1 MECLASHSAFILHFH
16 ILQTYPDEPERI
28 PIQPVI
34 RLFQTRPLLT
44 LGTLVG
50 LLTWFCLPF
59 ILPASGWV
67 RLVLSWNTGSA
78 LYLFLALKMMF
89 QSPPDQAR
97 LHAVRQDDGNYVILA
112 LVILSA
118 IVCLISIVM
127 VLGISKNLQGADRIQ
142 HIVLATVTVLTSW
155 FFTQVM
161 FANHYAHDYYVHEL
175 SGEDPGLL
183 FPGNDDPD
191 YVDFLYFSCVIGT
204 SGQTADVNMTT
215 RAMRRLGLLHCVL
228 AFFFNT
234 TLIAL
239 TINIA
244 AGFI

>member
-1 MECLASHSAFILHFH
+1 MIRIFHS
-16 ILQTYPDEPERI
+16 
-28 PIQPVI
+28 
-34 RLFQTRPLLT
+34 RPLLT
-44 LGTLVG
+44 LGTLIG
-50 LLTWFCLPF
+50 LLTWFCLP
-59 ILPASGWV
+59 ILLTTGGWV
-67 RLVLSWNTGSA
+67 RLVLSWNAGSA
-78 LYLFLALKMMF
+78 LYLCLALMLMYR
-89 QSPPDQAR
+89 SPPAEAR
-97 LHAVRQDDGNYVILA
+97 IRALRQDDGNYVILS

-127 VLGISKNLQGADRIQ
+127 VLGIAKNLQGIDRIQ
-142 HIVLATVTVLTSW
+142 HIVLATLTVLTSW

-161 FANHYAHDYYVHEL
+161 FANHYAHDYYVHERN
-175 SGEDPGLL
+175 GEDPGLL
-183 FPGNDDPD
+183 FPGRDDPD
-191 YVDFLYFSCVIGT
+191 YIDFLYFSCIIGT
-204 SGQTADVNMTT
+204 SGQTADVNITT

>member
-1 MECLASHSAFILHFH
+1 
-16 ILQTYPDEPERI
+16 
-28 PIQPVI
+28 
-34 RLFQTRPLLT
+34 
-44 LGTLVG
+44 
-50 LLTWFCLPF
+50 
-59 ILPASGWV
+59 
-67 RLVLSWNTGSA
+67 
-78 LYLFLALKMMF
+78 MF

-161 FANHYAHDYYVHEL
+161 FANHYAHDYYEHEL
-175 SGEDPGLL
+175 KGEDPGLL
-183 FPGNDDPD
+183 FPGRDDPD